1 MYFHTGLEDYVLFK
15 GWVPCTPRRYAVT
28 CIAVIFLGVF
38 VALLK
43 AVRLRLE
50 QRFHRQALAAAHKY
64 IRNAAGSGPEP
75 EVDGAMQAVERDSC
89 VSESP
94 GAAESDREGIV
105 SARQQ
110 TRQRESAVELLLG
123 AASSASAPGRAPGD
137 DGGILTGFFPRSA
150 LEVQH
155 NLVRGLLVAVIL
167 SLDYCLMFIAMTFN
181 VGLFVAV
188 CVGVGMGAALFGHI
202 GGQMSVANVAMTE
215 MLQER
220 ACCS

>member
-1 MYFHTGLEDYVLFK
+1 MYFHTGLKDYVLFK

-28 CIAVIFLGVF
+28 CIAVVFLGVF

-50 QRFHRQALAAAHKY
+50 QRFHRQALAAAQKY
-64 IRNAAGSGPEP
+64 SVRKP

-94 GAAESDREGIV
+94 GAAESNREGIV

-123 AASSASAPGRAPGD
+123 TASSASAPGRAPGD

-155 NLVRGLLVAVIL
+155 NLVRGLLGAVIL
-167 SLDYCLMFIAMTFN
+167 SLDYCLMFVAMTFN

>member
-50 QRFHRQALAAAHKY
+50 QRFHRQALAAAQKY
-64 IRNAAGSGPEP
+64 SVRKP

-155 NLVRGLLVAVIL
+155 NLVRGLLGAVIL
-167 SLDYCLMFIAMTFN
+167 SLDYCLMFVAMTFN

-202 GGQMSVANVAMTE
+202 GGQMSVANVAMAE

>member
-50 QRFHRQALAAAHKY
+50 QRFHRQALAAAQKY
-64 IRNAAGSGPEP
+64 SVRKP

-167 SLDYCLMFIAMTFN
+167 SLDYCLMFVAMTFN

-202 GGQMSVANVAMTE
+202 GGQMSVANVAMAE

>member
-1 MYFHTGLEDYVLFK
+1 MYFHTGLKDYVLFK

-28 CIAVIFLGVF
+28 CIAVVFLGVF

-50 QRFHRQALAAAHKY
+50 QRFHRQALAAAQKY
-64 IRNAAGSGPEP
+64 SVRKP

-155 NLVRGLLVAVIL
+155 NLVRGLLGAVIL
-167 SLDYCLMFIAMTFN
+167 SLDYCLMFVAMTFN

-202 GGQMSVANVAMTE
+202 GGQMSVANVAMAE

>member
-28 CIAVIFLGVF
+28 CIAVVFLGVF

-50 QRFHRQALAAAHKY
+50 QRFHRQALAAAQKY
-64 IRNAAGSGPEP
+64 SVRKP

-155 NLVRGLLVAVIL
+155 NLVRGLLGAVIL
-167 SLDYCLMFIAMTFN
+167 SLDYCLMFVAMTFN

>member
-1 MYFHTGLEDYVLFK
+1 MYFHTGLKDYVLFK

-28 CIAVIFLGVF
+28 CIAVVFLGVF

-50 QRFHRQALAAAHKY
+50 QRFHRQALAAAQKY
-64 IRNAAGSGPEP
+64 SVRKP

-123 AASSASAPGRAPGD
+123 TASSASAPGRAPGD

-155 NLVRGLLVAVIL
+155 NLVRGLLGAVIL
-167 SLDYCLMFIAMTFN
+167 SLDYCLMFVAMTFN

>member
-1 MYFHTGLEDYVLFK
+1 M
-15 GWVPCTPRRYAVT
+15 
-28 CIAVIFLGVF
+28 
-38 VALLK
+38 ALLK

-50 QRFHRQALAAAHKY
+50 QRFHRQALAAAQKY
-64 IRNAAGSGPEP
+64 SVRKP

-155 NLVRGLLVAVIL
+155 NLVRGLLGAVIL
-167 SLDYCLMFIAMTFN
+167 SLDYCLMFVAMTFN

-202 GGQMSVANVAMTE
+202 GGQMSVANVAMAE